1 MQNEHLCG
9 LSMVYYLSLGSNL
22 GNRSQN
28 MDAACRLL
36 EERVGTILRRSS
48 DFYSM
53 PWGYESEHEYLNI
66 CVALCTDKQ
75 PLEVLHLK
83 QQIERDLGRT
93 EKNVYH
99 DRTMD
104 IDLILAFPTDSPI
117 HQFPTSSL
125 PFEGRVGDGSSPH
138 HFIISS
144 LHHSSPSL
152 TLPHPRML
160 DRAFVLTPLREI
172 LC

>member
-75 PLEVLHLK
+75 PLEVLHLT

-104 IDLILAFPTDSPI
+104 IDLLLAFPTDSPI
-117 HQFPTSSL
+117 HPQGIP
-125 PFEGRVGDGSSPH
+125 PSPH

>member
-75 PLEVLHLK
+75 PLEVLHLT

-104 IDLILAFPTDSPI
+104 IDLLLAFPTDSPI

-125 PFEGRVGDGSSPH
+125 PFEGRVGDGSSLLIFAAGDCADPH
-138 HFIISS
+138 YRQAVVAAASGCKAAMDAARY
-144 LHHSSPSL
+144 LK
-152 TLPHPRML
+152 
-160 DRAFVLTPLREI
+160 E
-172 LC
+172 

>member
-9 LSMVYYLSLGSNL
+9 LSMLYYLSLGSNL

-75 PLEVLHLK
+75 PLEVLHLT

-104 IDLILAFPTDSPI
+104 IDLLLAFPSQPLNPSASTVAP
-117 HQFPTSSL
+117 L
-125 PFEGRVGDGSSPH
+125 GGNLWKGL
-138 HFIISS
+138 S